1 MPVVRFHSWHVV
13 KRGVVMLARYDGAQ
27 TYEWNYA
34 HAPEPVTVEVPRWP
48 GNCEFLGRPVGSP
61 LGVAAGPLLN
71 GAWVRYYASLGFD
84 VLTYKTV
91 RTRARDCYPLPN
103 VLPVAVDQVSGREPH
118 VPRSTV
124 MNGTWA
130 VSFGM
135 PSMPPE
141 VWKADV
147 RQTREALAKDK
158 LLSVSVV
165 ATEQPG
171 WTIAELADD
180 YALAARW
187 AVESG
192 ADCVEANFSCPNVC
206 SSDGQLYQHPADAAR
221 CAEAIRAAIGAVP
234 LIIKVGHQVDESAAL
249 AMLDALAPSC
259 TALSMTNSVAL
270 PVADERGELLFGGQ
284 RRGICGRGIREAS
297 IAQTALMHEL
307 IRRRGHKLRLIGV
320 GGAFD
325 AADVR
330 RYLAAGAE
338 AVHLATAV
346 MVEPDVA
353 LKIRR
358 A

>member
-1 MPVVRFHSWHVV
+1 
-13 KRGVVMLARYDGAQ
+13 MLPRYDGTQ
-27 TYEWNYA
+27 SYEWNYT
-34 HAPEPVTVEVPRWP
+34 HAPAPLGVDVPP
-48 GNCEFLGRPVGSP
+48 LAGQYEFLGRPVGSP

-71 GAWVRYYASLGFD
+71 GAWLLYYAGLGFD

-103 VLPVAVDQVSGREPH
+103 VLPVAVEQVSGSEPH
-118 VPRSTV
+118 VPRASA

-147 RQTREALAKDK
+147 RQTRELLAKDK

-171 WTIAELADD
+171 WTITELADD

-206 SSDGQLYQHPADAAR
+206 SSDGQLYQHPGDAAR
-221 CAEAIRAAIGAVP
+221 CAEAIRAAIGDVP
-234 LIIKVGHQVDESAAL
+234 LIIKVGHQVDEAAAL
-249 AMLDALAPSC
+249 AMIDALAPSC

-270 PVADERGELLFGGQ
+270 PVADENGELLFGGQ

-307 IRRRGHKLRLIGV
+307 IRRRGYKLRLIGV

-325 AADVR
+325 ATDVR

-346 MVEPDVA
+346 MIEPDVA
-353 LKIRR
+353 IGIRR
-358 A
+358 AWSNA

>member
-1 MPVVRFHSWHVV
+1 
-13 KRGVVMLARYDGAQ
+13 MLPRYDGAQ
-27 TYEWNYA
+27 SYEWNFA
-34 HAPEPVTVEVPRWP
+34 HAPAPVTVDVPPLAGRF
-48 GNCEFLGRPVGSP
+48 EFLGREVASP

-71 GAWVRYYASLGFD
+71 GRWVLYYASLGFD

-91 RTRARDCYPLPN
+91 RTRSRDCFPLPN
-103 VLPVAVDQVSGREPH
+103 VLPVDVGQLSGREPH
-118 VPRSTV
+118 VPESAV

-147 RQTREALAKDK
+147 RQTREQLPKDK

-206 SSDGQLYQHPADAAR
+206 SSDGQLYQHPGDAAR
-221 CAEAIRAAIGAVP
+221 CAEAIRRAIGTVP
-234 LIIKVGHQVDESAAL
+234 LIIKVGHQADERAAL
-249 AMLDALAPSC
+249 ALVDALAPTC

-270 PVADERGELLFGGQ
+270 PVAGSDGPLLFNGQ
-284 RRGICGRGIREAS
+284 RRGICGRGIRDAS
-297 IAQTALMHEL
+297 IAQTALMHGL
-307 IRRRGHKLRLIGV
+307 IRQRGHKLRLIGV

-325 AADVR
+325 ATDVR
-330 RYLAAGAE
+330 RYLDAGAE

-346 MVEPDVA
+346 MVEPAAA

-358 A
+358 EWSNCSRPCNSEAPK